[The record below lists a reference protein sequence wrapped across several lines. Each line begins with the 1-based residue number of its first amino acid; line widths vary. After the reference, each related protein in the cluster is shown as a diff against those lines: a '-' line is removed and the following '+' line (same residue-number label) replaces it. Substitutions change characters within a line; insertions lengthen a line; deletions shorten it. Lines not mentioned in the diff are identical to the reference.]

1 MMSVMPGTGR
11 GTNEESTIETAKRP
25 KRPKPKRKCRRGEE
39 WRAWGA
45 MISIAAVAEEST
57 TVVTAAVD
65 VMEGKTLNE
74 DRKSR

>member
-11 GTNEESTIETAKRP
+11 GTKEESTIETAKRP
-25 KRPKPKRKCRRGEE
+25 KRPKPKRKCRSGEE